1 VTRRRLDDELVE
13 RGLYPSRARARDA
26 ILRGT
31 VRIAGETAAKPA
43 QKVDADAAIAIDDN
57 ARHYVSRAAVKLIH
71 ALDHFALSP
80 KDCDCLDIGA
90 STGGFTQ
97 VLLERD
103 AARIVALD
111 VGTDQ
116 LAPSLRH
123 EPRVTVIEGLNA
135 RELDASHL
143 PFRPSFI
150 VADVSFI
157 SLKLALPKALALAKP
172 GARLVAL
179 IKPQFE
185 AGRDHVGK
193 GGIVSDETIHAT
205 ICSDIEAWLDEQGWQ
220 VMGITRSPV
229 TGGDG
234 NKEFLIAAEKPC

>member
-1 VTRRRLDDELVE
+1 VTRRRLDDELVS

-31 VRIAGETAAKPA
+31 VRIAGEPAAKPA
-43 QKVDADAAIAIDDN
+43 QKVEADAVIAIDDG
-57 ARHYVSRAAVKLIH
+57 ARHYVSRAALKLIH
-71 ALDHFALSP
+71 ALDHFGLSP
-80 KDCDCLDIGA
+80 RDRDCLDIGA

-97 VLLERD
+97 VLLERG
-103 AARIVALD
+103 AARVVALD

-116 LAPSLRH
+116 LAPSLRR

-135 RELDASHL
+135 RDLDASHL
-143 PFRPSFI
+143 PFRPGFI

-157 SLKLALPKALALAKP
+157 SLKLALPRALALAKP
-172 GARLVAL
+172 GAHLIAL

-205 ICSDIEAWLDEQGWQ
+205 ICGDIEAWLGSQGWQ
-220 VMGITRSPV
+220 VMGTTASPV